1 MSQVQFS
8 HNPLFCI
15 DIIKTY
21 KPDFTPRV
29 AFILG
34 SGLGALADQ
43 IENAVA
49 ISYEKLPGFPVSTV
63 HGHAGE
69 LVLGHLQGVPVV
81 CMKGRGHF
89 YEGRGMTI
97 MTDAIRTFK
106 LLGCELLFCTNAA
119 GSLRPEVG
127 AGSLVALKDH
137 INTMPGT
144 PMVGLNDDRFG
155 ERFFSLANA
164 YDAEYRAL
172 LQKVAKE
179 EGFPLTEGVF
189 VSYPGPNFE
198 TAAEIRMMQIIGGDV
213 VGMSVVPEVI
223 SARHC
228 DLKVVAVSAITNM
241 AEGLSDVKLSHA
253 QTLAAAELSKQ
264 NYINLICSFL
274 RKRWQQRNSQ
284 SKTLLIL
291 FAAFCAKLPE
301 KNNKKRPRG

>member
-106 LLGCELLFCTNAA
+106 LLGCELLFLHQC
-119 GSLRPEVG
+119 GR
-127 AGSLVALKDH
+127 
-137 INTMPGT
+137 
-144 PMVGLNDDRFG
+144 
-155 ERFFSLANA
+155 
-164 YDAEYRAL
+164 
-172 LQKVAKE
+172 
-179 EGFPLTEGVF
+179 
-189 VSYPGPNFE
+189 
-198 TAAEIRMMQIIGGDV
+198 
-213 VGMSVVPEVI
+213 
-223 SARHC
+223 
-228 DLKVVAVSAITNM
+228 
-241 AEGLSDVKLSHA
+241 
-253 QTLAAAELSKQ
+253 LAASGSGGRQPGRIERSYQHHAR
-264 NYINLICSFL
+264 YADGG
-274 RKRWQQRNSQ
+274 
-284 SKTLLIL
+284 T
-291 FAAFCAKLPE
+291 
-301 KNNKKRPRG
+301 

>member
-1 MSQVQFS
+1 MTRTLFS
-8 HNPLFCI
+8 YP
-15 DIIKTY
+15 DICASIIRAH
-21 KPDFTPRV
+21 KPDFIPRV

-34 SGLGALADQ
+34 SGLGELADR
-43 IENAVA
+43 ITDAVTL
-49 ISYEKLPGFPVSTV
+49 SYQELPGFPVSTV

-69 LVLGHLQGVPVV
+69 LVLGTLAGVNVA

-127 AGSLVALKDH
+127 PGQLVALTDH
-137 INTMPGT
+137 INMMPGT
-144 PMVGLNDDRFG
+144 PLVGPNDDRFG

-172 LQKVAKE
+172 LHQIAAE
-179 EGFPLTEGVF
+179 QGFALNEGVF

-198 TAAEIRMMQIIGGDV
+198 TAAEIRMMQRIGGDV

-228 DLKVVAVSAITNM
+228 GLKVVAVSAITNL
-241 AEGLSDVKLSHA
+241 AEGLGEVQLSHA
-253 QTLAAAELSKQ
+253 QTLAAAALSRQ
-264 NYINLICSFL
+264 NFITLICGFL
-274 RKRWQQRNSQ
+274 G
-284 SKTLLIL
+284 
-291 FAAFCAKLPE
+291 KLSI
-301 KNNKKRPRG
+301 

>member
-1 MSQVQFS
+1 MSHSLFS
-8 HNPLFCI
+8 QNPWYSA
-15 DIIKTY
+15 DIIRSY

-43 IENAVA
+43 IEDAVA

-69 LVLGHLQGVPVV
+69 LVLGNLAGIPVA

-89 YEGRGMTI
+89 YEGRGMTV
-97 MTDAIRTFK
+97 MTDAIRTLK

-127 AGSLVALKDH
+127 PGSLVALSDH

-144 PMVGLNDDRFG
+144 PLVGLNDERFG

-164 YDAEYRAL
+164 YDADYRAI
-172 LQKVAKE
+172 LQTVAAE
-179 EGFPLTEGVF
+179 EGFPLSEGVF

-198 TAAEIRMMQIIGGDV
+198 TAAESYLRAPLRSESGCGGCHHQP
-213 VGMSVVPEVI
+213 G
-223 SARHC
+223 
-228 DLKVVAVSAITNM
+228 
-241 AEGLSDVKLSHA
+241 
-253 QTLAAAELSKQ
+253 
-264 NYINLICSFL
+264 
-274 RKRWQQRNSQ
+274 
-284 SKTLLIL
+284 
-291 FAAFCAKLPE
+291 
-301 KNNKKRPRG
+301 

>member
-172 LQKVAKE
+172 LQKSGE
-179 EGFPLTEGVF
+179 RRGFPSDGGRVRL
-189 VSYPGPNFE
+189 VSG
-198 TAAEIRMMQIIGGDV
+198 AEFRDCGG
-213 VGMSVVPEVI
+213 
-223 SARHC
+223 
-228 DLKVVAVSAITNM
+228 N
-241 AEGLSDVKLSHA
+241 SHDA
-253 QTLAAAELSKQ
+253 
-264 NYINLICSFL
+264 NYWWGCC
-274 RKRWQQRNSQ
+274 WYVCG
-284 SKTLLIL
+284 
-291 FAAFCAKLPE
+291 A
-301 KNNKKRPRG
+301 